1 MSTDDERQGGRKKWD
16 VYDYFEKRFK
26 ETGNPLYVW
35 QALDAAVVSLVVKR
49 HRSKGSDLSP
59 LSPLSLQSE
68 VPEWCIWYLWTIAHD
83 LSDIAHG
90 RDPDARE
97 GAIAAGGDTYERWLE
112 GGQLELETVNRRAW
126 RAFRLTRPGWS
137 AFREFRSEQE
147 AAEARAAFDEARRVG
162 RSVDDARIE
171 AAAAL
176 GAEDPYAY
184 DERELR
190 RRMNGRKR
198 RRRKRET

>member
-1 MSTDDERQGGRKKWD
+1 MSTDDERQDGREDWD
-16 VYDYFEKRFK
+16 VYLEKRFK

-35 QALDAAVVSLVVKR
+35 QALHTACVSLVDKQL
-49 HRSKGSDLSP
+49 RSKRYN

-68 VPEWCIWYLWTIAHD
+68 VPDWCIWYLWAIAYD

-90 RDPDARE
+90 RDPDSRA
-97 GAIAAGGDTYERWLE
+97 GAIAADDDTYERWRE
-112 GGQLELETVNRRAW
+112 GGQLDLETRNRRAW
-126 RAFRLTRPGWS
+126 KAFRLTRPGWS
-137 AFREFRSEQE
+137 AFREYRSEQE
-147 AAEARAAFDEARRVG
+147 SAQARAAFDEARHMG

-176 GAEDPYAY
+176 GADDPYAY

-198 RRRKRET
+198 RRRKQET